1 MLCPCHPS
9 TSSGTVVFLIFLS
22 DWAGYVGTTGLLV
35 YQGVAVSDGDD
46 SGDKFKDIFIWVRQR
61 RHRF

>member
-1 MLCPCHPS
+1 
-9 TSSGTVVFLIFLS
+9 VVFLIFLS